1 MGWVSLIQFSIKATK
16 ELMEA
21 CGFPNIQQIHARKFF
36 RRIDG
41 QATRSF
47 GEIYFEKLNQLKQ
60 QQNF

>member
-1 MGWVSLIQFSIKATK
+1 V
-16 ELMEA
+16 EA
-21 CGFPNIQQIHARKFF
+21 CGFPNIQQIHAAKFF